1 MRMQKMKPKTV
12 GPSQALY
19 HGTTSL
25 AILWR
30 RGLTKLSGLAHTS
43 LELEIS
49 LPQPLEY
56 QPVYFSFSTRGTW
69 CLG

>member
-1 MRMQKMKPKTV
+1 MYEDAEDETQDCGAKP
-12 GPSQALY
+12 SALPWNY
-19 HGTTSL
+19 
-25 AILWR
+25 ILWR